1 MANLT
6 EIIAPAFYAV
16 HRDIVARDAGRT
28 PAQLPPTAARRDAT
42 RATGHA
48 HYWLK
53 GGRGST
59 KSSFVS
65 AEIPLGI
72 MKHPDANAVV
82 IRKVGLYLKDSVYEQ
97 LLWAIERLG
106 VSHLWAAKLSPL

>member
-6 EIIAPAFYAV
+6 EIIAPAFYSV
-16 HRDIVARDAGRT
+16 HRDIVANKHT
-28 PAQLPPTAARRDAT
+28 
-42 RATGHA
+42 

-65 AEIPLGI
+65 VEIPLGI

-106 VSHLWAAKLSPL
+106 VSHLWQAK